1 MEFSRC
7 ARARLAQ
14 HTEPDRSLAT
24 EFESRHLHRSL
35 KTQQRSVGVEVDVDL
50 GEPAYRTIIH
60 EWKIIERDG
69 QPPE

>member
-7 ARARLAQ
+7 ARDLLAQ
-14 HTEPDRSLAT
+14 HEKHRP
-24 EFESRHLHRSL
+24 EGRSL
-35 KTQQRSVGVEVDVDL
+35 KAQQRSGGAEVDVDL